1 MAIAKSGFMMLT
13 AVLGAAITSPCNS
26 QTVDAVTAQARA
38 SDEVRENDVVVR
50 GYRERKKP
58 QDRVSTPATASAVT
72 NRTKFGYSE
81 RLAKCVLKGDPKTLS
96 KLRVVLDGEVNS
108 GRTRQAQDWLVR
120 SNIGCA
126 ESVALLSFSGVPTQ
140 ADESAAFIR
149 ALDGDFTGTPPLI
162 ESSPLGR
169 SIFDRGALVIAALHQ
184 YMPDLALTR
193 AEVDDPI
200 VQDRFNLRELARN
213 RFRTAVDRRYFE
225 VAVCMVHAEPELS
238 VKLAMSSGVARMS
251 DAQELL
257 IDRTHSCVGGARR
270 VKVEPTQF
278 RIYIADAVYRWAVA
292 VRNTASLV
300 PTNA

>member
-1 MAIAKSGFMMLT
+1 MRIVRPAIMMAT
-13 AVLGAAITSPCNS
+13 AVLGAAATSPCNS
-26 QTVDAVTAQARA
+26 QTREAPPVQARGNDGA
-38 SDEVRENDVVVR
+38 HESDVVVR
-50 GYRERKKP
+50 GYRDRKKP
-58 QDRVSTPATASAVT
+58 KDRVSIPATASAVT

-81 RLAKCVLKGDPKTLS
+81 RLAKCVLKGDPTTLY
-96 KLRVVLDGEVNS
+96 KLRVVLDGEVNTW
-108 GRTRQAQDWLVR
+108 RTRQAQDWLVR
-120 SNIGCA
+120 SNITCS
-126 ESVALLSFSGVPTQ
+126 ENVALLSFSGAPVQ

-184 YMPDLALTR
+184 YMPDLTLTR

-200 VQDRFNLRELARN
+200 IQARFNMRELARN

-225 VAVCMVHAEPELS
+225 AAVCMVHAEPELA

-257 IDRTHSCVGGARR
+257 IDRTHACVGNARR

-300 PTNA
+300 PTSA